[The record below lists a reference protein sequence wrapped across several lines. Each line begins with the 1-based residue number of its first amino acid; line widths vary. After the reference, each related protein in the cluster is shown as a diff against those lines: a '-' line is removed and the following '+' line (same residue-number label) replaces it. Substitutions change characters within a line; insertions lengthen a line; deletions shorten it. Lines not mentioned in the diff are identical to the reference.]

1 MFLLSI
7 QVLKNQFNS
16 AQNKVSQLFKQLT
29 TEATRLE
36 KLKARYGA
44 GGGSLQAFL
53 QVGTAKVKMF
63 WIKGGV
69 FAVTHRKLPHYE

>member
-1 MFLLSI
+1 MIFVKYSILNVFQFLLSI
-7 QVLKNQFNS
+7 FFSNINLCCAQVLRNQFNN

-36 KLKARYGA
+36 KLKAKYGA

-53 QVGTAKVKMF
+53 QVY
-63 WIKGGV
+63 
-69 FAVTHRKLPHYE
+69 P